1 MDKKSHILLTAIIY
15 LCLVLTFITTLSGN
29 PDQAFKLLPLFLLLI
44 LSFYLR
50 RIFLERTGFYQVLA
64 RLIFI
69 VDVLLV
75 YFISML
81 DMSKVSELYFYV
93 LMIDAILWYPLR
105 FSILTG
111 FVTYLAYLFVRFA
124 RYIKWNVFDFDYF
137 APSLYDNAL
146 YFILIFLIVYIAKK
160 QFIQSQ
166 ILASTMSQLEART
179 QTLQE
184 TNLKLKESLKELEKM
199 TAINERNRIAREIH
213 DTVGHTL
220 TTVLIEIEAGKRL
233 INKNNTLAAEKLE
246 LAQSQVRK
254 GLESIRQS
262 VRALKEGDDILSLI
276 PAIESLIRE
285 TKTHADVKIDFTYDS
300 DLAISE
306 AQGKVLFSAL
316 QEGLTNGIR
325 HGQCTAF
332 TFSLKNRKDHILF
345 QLKDNG
351 LGCEHINFGFGLT
364 AMKERV
370 QALGGDLSIRSDVN
384 QGFELTIMMP
394 VGEVELNE
402 ENQNAYC

>member
-1 MDKKSHILLTAIIY
+1 MDKKSHNLLTAIIY
-15 LCLVLTFITTLSGN
+15 LCLVITFITTLLGN
-29 PDQAFKLLPLFLLLI
+29 PGQASRLLPLFLLLI
-44 LSFYLR
+44 LSFYLK
-50 RIFLERTGFYQVLA
+50 RIFLEKTGFYQVLA
-64 RLIFI
+64 RLIFLADI
-69 VDVLLV
+69 ILV

-81 DMSKVSELYFYV
+81 DMSKVSEIYFYV
-93 LMIDAILWYPLR
+93 LMIDATLCYPIK

-111 FVTYLAYLFVRFA
+111 GVTYLAYLLVRYA
-124 RYIKWNVFDFDYF
+124 RYIRWNTFDFEYF
-137 APSLYDNAL
+137 APALYDNAL

-166 ILASTMSQLEART
+166 ILANTMSQLEAKT

-184 TNLKLKESLKELEKM
+184 TNHKLNESLKELEKM

-233 INKNNTLAAEKLE
+233 INKNNALASEKLE
-246 LAQSQVRK
+246 LAQGQVRK
-254 GLESIRQS
+254 GLESIRLS
-262 VRALKEGDDILSLI
+262 VRALKEGDDILTLI
-276 PAIESLIRE
+276 PAIQSLIRE
-285 TKTHADVKIDFTYDS
+285 TETHADVKIDFTYDS
-300 DLAISE
+300 DLTISE

-325 HGQCTAF
+325 HGRGTEF
-332 TFSLKNRKDHILF
+332 SFSLKNLKEHILF

-351 LGCEHINFGFGLT
+351 SGCENVDFGFGLT

-370 QALGGDLSIRSDVN
+370 QALGGELRIASGAR
-384 QGFELTIMMP
+384 QGFDLTIIMP
-394 VGEVELNE
+394 ISEVVLNE
-402 ENQNAYC
+402 KIQNPGG